1 MSSSQLTE
9 IAGKVFRNRDT
20 EIEKKYEKSYKDEQ
34 RRTGER
40 FAMLAAALGKSSE
53 DFSTA
58 KAKKPP
64 QLQGQDSPPTSPNG
78 SHRLHYSHMNAP
90 DAVGSVIGRMSA
102 QKEEGRINPSWLQNS
117 LTQRLNEDA
126 RAQRH
131 QVPESP
137 W

>member
-40 FAMLAAALGKSSE
+40 FAKSSE

-64 QLQGQDSPPTSPNG
+64 QLQGQDSLPTSPNG

-117 LTQRLNEDA
+117 LT
-126 RAQRH
+126 
-131 QVPESP
+131 
-137 W
+137 